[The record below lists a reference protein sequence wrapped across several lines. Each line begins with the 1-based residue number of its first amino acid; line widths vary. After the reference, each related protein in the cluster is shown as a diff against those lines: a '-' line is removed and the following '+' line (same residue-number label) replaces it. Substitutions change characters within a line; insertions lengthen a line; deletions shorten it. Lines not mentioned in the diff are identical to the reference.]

1 MTLIRSVHALVYTGS
16 EDGAGTDGDVYV
28 GACGR
33 EFRLN
38 TAENDFERGS
48 RYTYRFGTF
57 PTVADPELNDPQ
69 RQLLRLE
76 DVGRLPLYIRFA
88 PRERSDRWKLQRAI
102 VAFNSEE
109 TPLWDSAVNAPNG
122 IWLGTNAGMIL
133 HLPRLIEGRLRD
145 PGELAEIATQLF
157 AEEPPPEA
165 PPHADDRIESRAKLV
180 ESLAAYI
187 DPVEAPPEED
197 DAGSPQPVSAKEAL
211 ERLKAREGGQE
222 LLGLSTNLGKPNI
235 WDQIAYLSA
244 CERTGSAGSVTVF
257 GQADI
262 LADHSITVWPTRAWP
277 PTARVRCGFTAP
289 SDGLYLCAVVLRTWD
304 PHGTV
309 VECLIDSR
317 SFGQTWLTAHKQT
330 FSFLSRLGAG
340 WHSFTVRELHV
351 DFRFFNLTIFQIPIV
366 VEN

>member
-38 TAENDFERGS
+38 TAGNDFERGS

-122 IWLGTNAGMIL
+122 IWLGTNAGLIL
-133 HLPRLIEGRLRD
+133 HLPRVPAGSLRD
-145 PGELAEIATQLF
+145 PGELVEVWEQLLAEKPSRESTPQADEP
-157 AEEPPPEA
+157 AEPEA
-165 PPHADDRIESRAKLV
+165 RLV
-180 ESLAAYI
+180 ESLIAYGGRVETPVDEYAAAI
-187 DPVEAPPEED
+187 
-197 DAGSPQPVSAKEAL
+197 QPVKAEEAL
-211 ERLKAREGGQE
+211 ERLQAQPGASA
-222 LLGLSTNLGKPNI
+222 LLGLSPN
-235 WDQIAYLSA
+235 
-244 CERTGSAGSVTVF
+244 
-257 GQADI
+257 
-262 LADHSITVWPTRAWP
+262 
-277 PTARVRCGFTAP
+277 VREA
-289 SDGLYLCAVVLRTWD
+289 
-304 PHGTV
+304 
-309 VECLIDSR
+309 
-317 SFGQTWLTAHKQT
+317 Q
-330 FSFLSRLGAG
+330 RLG
-340 WHSFTVRELHV
+340 SDCLHH
-351 DFRFFNLTIFQIPIV
+351 RL
-366 VEN
+366 